1 MAEQLSDRETEMTL
15 SVGDKAPDFSMSADG
30 GGEVSLANLRGQS
43 VVLYFYP
50 KDDTPGC
57 TIEVC
62 GFRDKYELFKILGA
76 KVCGVNN
83 SNEEKFIAY
92 EKPEV
97 SKKDPLKMELQNFI
111 SSIQGKE
118 TPIVS
123 GKDGRDALK
132 IAIEIQE
139 MIIKDLH

>member
-1 MAEQLSDRETEMTL
+1 MDLLLGLTEVYKIIDNKDNNSEAVMTVPL
-15 SVGDKAPDFSMSADG
+15 
-30 GGEVSLANLRGQS
+30 
-43 VVLYFYP
+43 
-50 KDDTPGC
+50 
-57 TIEVC
+57 
-62 GFRDKYELFKILGA
+62 
-76 KVCGVNN
+76 NN

-92 EKPEV
+92 EKPKV

-132 IAIEIQE
+132 VAIEIQE

>member
-1 MAEQLSDRETEMTL
+1 M
-15 SVGDKAPDFSMSADG
+15 P
-30 GGEVSLANLRGQS
+30 
-43 VVLYFYP
+43 VVLDKMIHDIDILLSLVKSPVKSIKATGLSILTKSLDTTMDLLLGLTEVYKIIDN
-50 KDDTPGC
+50 KDNNSEAVMTVP
-57 TIEVC
+57 
-62 GFRDKYELFKILGA
+62 L
-76 KVCGVNN
+76 NN

-97 SKKDPLKMELQNFI
+97 SKKDPLKMELQNFV

-132 IAIEIQE
+132 VAIEIQE